1 MCRQLGRL
9 LALILIACG
18 LNGFGGI
25 SPAAAAKGAERTAIT
40 MPAGPPKQL
49 TVRKGKVVK
58 TGIEVENVRDCGA
71 VGDGTT
77 DDTNAFKCAI
87 AQSTARR
94 APVYV
99 PYGTYKITDTL
110 TLTKQLMFGQP
121 NGSYTSDWDS
131 LPTILAT
138 NPSRSAIS
146 LLEGGA
152 VSGLV
157 FDYVQ
162 DEGSATPT
170 QYATTILLNG
180 VGTRVSDVKIAHA
193 WIGIQSA
200 ADNTG
205 RAVIQDVFISAVAKL
220 GMRIDTGWDVTTI
233 SNVEVWTP
241 NNLYKGSFL
250 QNGGVGIA
258 LNHLDAFHMS
268 GAFIFGADWGVLL
281 SGTDQG
287 RTWGTID
294 GLTTDFC
301 NLGIVSQDKTL
312 VTLTNTTN
320 QSLITALWIDG
331 DSWINVSGGHFR
343 SNVGSA
349 VDIHSAYYVTIS
361 GSEIQVR
368 NSGIGLH
375 VNGGA
380 KVTITGND
388 ISSPTIGAQLD
399 GNGVILFSSNT
410 VVSGS
415 GHQNAFINH
424 ATNQSNQI
432 FGNVIFP

>member
-1 MCRQLGRL
+1 
-9 LALILIACG
+9 
-18 LNGFGGI
+18 
-25 SPAAAAKGAERTAIT
+25 

-58 TGIEVENVRDCGA
+58 TGIDVENVRDCGA
-71 VGDGTT
+71 VGDGIA

-87 AQSTARR
+87 AQSTARK

-157 FDYVQ
+157 FDYAQ

-170 QYATTILLNG
+170 RYATTILLNG
-180 VGTRVSDVKIAHA
+180 VGTRVSNVKIAHA

-200 ADNTG
+200 SDNTG
-205 RAVIQDVFISAVAKL
+205 RAVIQDVFISRVAKL
-220 GMRIDTGWDVTTI
+220 GIQLDTGWDVTTI

-241 NNLYKGSFL
+241 DNTYQGTFWH
-250 QNGGVGIA
+250 NGGIGII

-268 GAFIFGADWGVLL
+268 GVFVFGADWGVLL
-281 SGTDQG
+281 QGTDKG
-287 RTWGTID
+287 STWGTID

-301 NLGIVSQDKTL
+301 NVGIVSKDKTL
-312 VTLTNTTN
+312 VTITNTTN
-320 QSLITALWIDG
+320 QSHVTALWIDG
-331 DSWINVSGGHFR
+331 NSWINVSGGHFR
-343 SNVGSA
+343 ANGSSA
-349 VDIHSAYYVTIS
+349 VEIRSAYYVTIS
-361 GSEIQVR
+361 SSELQSIA
-368 NSGIGLH
+368 GAGLH
-375 VNGGA
+375 VNGGS

-388 ISSPTIGAQLD
+388 ISAAALGVRLD
-399 GNGVILFSSNT
+399 GTGVINFSNNTIVSNT
-410 VVSGS
+410 
-415 GHQNAFINH
+415 HAAAFQNY
-424 ATNQSNQI
+424 ATNPFNQ
-432 FGNVIFP
+432 FNGNVIYP